1 MAISQLVVVACW
13 WMSMCSVCVASF
25 TTEWSTSLGS
35 MESVVCRMQSVINR
49 LSAEF
54 VCNGAD
60 MTVGW
65 VIGTAIIIIYDDTC
79 EGVALL
85 VVLLLSPV
93 MVGRGVLGH
102 VSSGFFL
109 Q

>member
-54 VCNGAD
+54 VCNGVN

-65 VIGTAIIIIYDDTC
+65 VIGTAIIVIYDITC

-85 VVLLLSPV
+85 VALSLLPV
-93 MVGRGVLGH
+93 MVGDGVPGH
-102 VSSGFFL
+102 VCLGSFA
-109 Q
+109 